1 MNKLSITRAL
11 AELKTLKKRSEGIIP
26 SMVFVDAYQNRSN
39 TLLSSK
45 KTKQDFENETKANL
59 QSIYDIIDNQKK
71 IKAAIVASNAITNV
85 TIGKEVMSVAAA
97 IETKKS
103 IELKKTLLKSMK
115 LNWNNVKNSAEK
127 SNVQVENNLQSL
139 LTSMFG
145 ADKKTDPT
153 IFEETSK
160 SFRLQNEVRIF
171 DPAKIE
177 TKIKELEE
185 EIVTF
190 EGEVDFALSESNAK
204 TEIEIY

>member
-1 MNKLSITRAL
+1 
-11 AELKTLKKRSEGIIP
+11 
-26 SMVFVDAYQNRSN
+26 MVFVDAYQNRSN